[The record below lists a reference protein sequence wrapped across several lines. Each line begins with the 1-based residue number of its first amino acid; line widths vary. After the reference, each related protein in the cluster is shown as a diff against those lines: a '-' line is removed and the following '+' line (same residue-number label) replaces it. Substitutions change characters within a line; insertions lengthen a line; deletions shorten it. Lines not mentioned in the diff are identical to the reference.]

1 VHPALGQTNDA
12 ASGLVA
18 LAPTAIMLGA
28 WSAIGYFGGRAIGR
42 KVTHSK
48 KRAEKWAVYGAVG
61 APVTMLALVAV
72 IATQVA
78 GAIGRSKFL

>member
-1 VHPALGQTNDA
+1 VHPAIGQTDGA
-12 ASGLVA
+12 SSGLVA

-28 WSAIGYFGGRAIGR
+28 WSAIGYYGARSIGR

-48 KRAEKWAVYGAVG
+48 KKAQKWAVYGAVA
-61 APVTMLALVAV
+61 APMTMLALVAV

-78 GAIGRSKFL
+78 EAIGRSKGF